1 MEQQTKLRLS
11 ILSAALATSA
21 VFAGTYAALE
31 EPVVQVQPVAENNM
45 TVTTGNET
53 VVTPLQVNVP
63 ATEPAATAE
72 PVIVPVPASPEPS
85 ITVTEQRLTVDERIQ
100 ADVMDVIRRNETLT
114 GKVGV
119 ESNDQV
125 VTLSGWL
132 VNSGQIMRANRD
144 ARSVD
149 GVRYV
154 VNEIRPKV
162 GPAY

>member
-1 MEQQTKLRLS
+1 MEQKTTLRLS

-21 VFAGTYAALE
+21 VFAGTYAALD
-31 EPVVQVQPVAENNM
+31 EPVVQPVAENNM
-45 TVTTGNET
+45 TVTTSSET

-149 GVRYV
+149 GVRDV

>member
-1 MEQQTKLRLS
+1 MEQKTTLRLS

-21 VFAGTYAALE
+21 VFAGTYAALD
-31 EPVVQVQPVAENNM
+31 EPVVQPVAENNM
-45 TVTTGNET
+45 TVTTSSET

-63 ATEPAATAE
+63 ATEPATTAE

>member
-1 MEQQTKLRLS
+1 MKQQTKLRLS

-21 VFAGTYAALE
+21 VFAGTYAALD
-31 EPVVQVQPVAENNM
+31 EPVVQPVAENNM
-45 TVTTGNET
+45 TVTTSSET

-149 GVRYV
+149 GVRDV